1 MAGLATYRPKRVLH
15 TPSHLLQNDASGRGR
30 KVDKAGMYH
39 TRSASK
45 QRDLQGKRSLRATV
59 CQCNL
64 FIIGQQKKS
73 FSTSEVTLGNTG
85 SVKKGPRFKIVK
97 RRSK

>member
-15 TPSHLLQNDASGRGR
+15 TPSHLLQNDASGGGR
-30 KVDKAGMYH
+30 KVAKAGMYH

-59 CQCNL
+59 CQCNY

-73 FSTSEVTLGNTG
+73 FPTSEIGNTG
-85 SVKKGPRFKIVK
+85 RVKKGPRFKIIK